1 MARLTSLFAK
11 RYLLSPKSHSVINI
25 ISRVS
30 AVAIGIPVAAMV
42 ILLSVF
48 NGFEGLIKS
57 MYNDFDPDIAIVP
70 AEGKVFDAA
79 EIDRNALLSIE
90 GVDQVSQALED
101 HVLLEYRKRQK
112 EATIRGVDS
121 LYSSVVPIESMVS
134 AGEYEPVFGE
144 MQQALVGVGL
154 AYSLNLNI
162 QLLDPIK
169 VYVPRRGTFSALLPV
184 ESYRTGDLYPSGL
197 FTLDADTD
205 GQYFLA
211 PIEFTRTL
219 LDYPNGVSALMVSLS
234 EGANEKRVQQQIAQ
248 LAGPQ
253 FKVLTRYEQKAS
265 LYNIMSYEKWGI
277 FLIILMVMVIAS
289 FAIVGSLVMLI
300 IDKRGDLRTLVAMGG
315 SVGFLRSIFVREG
328 MLIAGIGAAG
338 GMALGLAVC
347 WAQQAL
353 GIIKI
358 PARTFLVESY
368 PVIVQLTDMLWI
380 AVAFIAV
387 NYIIT
392 KFTVAN
398 MIPHSSIRI

>member
-1 MARLTSLFAK
+1 MRLSSLFAK

-70 AEGKVFDAA
+70 AEGKVFGADELDRAA
-79 EIDRNALLSIE
+79 LMSVE
-90 GVDQVSQALED
+90 GVDEVSYVLED
-101 HVLLEYRKRQK
+101 HVLLDYRKRQK

-121 LYSSVVPIESMVS
+121 LYSRVVPIESMVS
-134 AGEYEPVFGE
+134 AGKYEPIFGE
-144 MQQALVGVGL
+144 MMQALVGVGL
-154 AYSLNLNI
+154 SYSLNLNI
-162 QLLDPIK
+162 QLLDPLK
-169 VYVPRRGTFSALLPV
+169 VYVPRRGTFSAMLPV
-184 ESYRTGDLYPSGL
+184 DSYRTGDLYPSGL

-205 GQYFLA
+205 GQYLLA
-211 PIEFTRTL
+211 PIEFTRRL
-219 LDYPNGVSALMVSLS
+219 LDYPDGVSSAMVSLRD
-234 EGANEKRVQQQIAQ
+234 GANEKRAQQAIQQAV
-248 LAGPQ
+248 GER

-265 LYNIMSYEKWGI
+265 LYSIMTYEKWGI

-300 IDKRGDLRTLVAMGG
+300 IDKRDDLRTLVAVGA
-315 SVGFLRSIFVREG
+315 SVGFLRGVFVREG

-338 GMALGLAVC
+338 GMALGLVVC
-347 WAQQAL
+347 FAQQIF

-358 PARTFLVESY
+358 PARTFLVDAY
-368 PVIVQLTDMLWI
+368 PVVVQLTDMVWI
-380 AVAFIAV
+380 AAAFIAV

-398 MIPHSSIRI
+398 MIPRSRIRI